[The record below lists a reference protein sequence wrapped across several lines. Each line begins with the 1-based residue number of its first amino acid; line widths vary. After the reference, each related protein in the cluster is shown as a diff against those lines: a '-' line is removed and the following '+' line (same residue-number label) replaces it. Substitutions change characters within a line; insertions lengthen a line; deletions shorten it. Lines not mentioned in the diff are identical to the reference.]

1 MNGDQF
7 EVGDRVVVTGGY
19 DYEPA
24 WLRGGDGYI
33 GTIVELDGSVAVVEV
48 DEEITLD
55 GSWEDF
61 GEGAA
66 QALRTV
72 LRMADSDRARR
83 QISGLRNRASGSLNQ
98 GRHLRRQRHRSRRL
112 QRRPAH
118 QWSVA
123 AANVGLKGS
132 AECWLYWRH
141 MDG

>member
-72 LRMADSDRARR
+72 SKA
-83 QISGLRNRASGSLNQ
+83 Q
-98 GRHLRRQRHRSRRL
+98 GRWLALLQGWVGGKWTNPTGRLHVGLCSQRP
-112 QRRPAH
+112 RPSAIPRGGGIGYWVESHAH
-118 QWSVA
+118 MR
-123 AANVGLKGS
+123 AAN
-132 AECWLYWRH
+132 
-141 MDG
+141 